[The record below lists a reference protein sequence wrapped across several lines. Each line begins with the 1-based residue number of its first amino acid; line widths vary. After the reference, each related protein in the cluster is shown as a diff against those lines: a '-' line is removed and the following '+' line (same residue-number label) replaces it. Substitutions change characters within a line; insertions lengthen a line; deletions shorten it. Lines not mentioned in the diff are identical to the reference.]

1 MTAIAFANI
10 LRTLVLLL
18 YGLTL
23 GETGFIFRKYFRIA
37 KATRR
42 LLPIH
47 IVGITTGLMM
57 LETYVA
63 IKTIGYFGD
72 TFSWLTPYNIVAL
85 GLVYA
90 SLVAVRKHVTPK
102 AHLHDEMESLLDD
115 PDFIP

>member
-1 MTAIAFANI
+1 MVLFADL
-10 LRTLVLLL
+10 LRYAVLVLF
-18 YGLTL
+18 GLTV
-23 GETGFIFRKYFRIA
+23 GETGFILKKYGRIA

-47 IVGITTGLMM
+47 ITGVTVGLLM

-63 IKTIGYFGD
+63 IKTIGYIGD
-72 TFSWLTPYNIVAL
+72 PFSWLTPYNIVAL
-85 GLVYA
+85 SLIYA

-102 AHLHDEMESLLDD
+102 AQLSKDMESLLED